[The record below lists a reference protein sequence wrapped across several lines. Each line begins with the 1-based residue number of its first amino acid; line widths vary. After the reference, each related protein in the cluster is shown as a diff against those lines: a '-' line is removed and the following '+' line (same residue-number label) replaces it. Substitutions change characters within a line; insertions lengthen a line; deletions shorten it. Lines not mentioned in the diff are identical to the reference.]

1 MSCSYQSHWTNFTYQ
16 SLHLNTFE
24 DGAESGR
31 GAGLCLGFQQKVLN
45 ANESFDSGEPG
56 SETVSRFQ
64 KAPAREK
71 EIKHK
76 CDGDVG
82 LCYLS
87 FIDWNLQRKKNNN
100 VTRSC
105 PLYET
110 PWSLSNPQHLCLWRS
125 SWISYISLLFWI
137 LWFWSSKSNPT
148 KLKSPSSFE
157 AEGIGP
163 TSYKA
168 FLVPF

>member
-1 MSCSYQSHWTNFTYQ
+1 MVEALSIFQKPETPDLFPGVQRDVVWV
-16 SLHLNTFE
+16 
-24 DGAESGR
+24 
-31 GAGLCLGFQQKVLN
+31 GFQQKVLN
-45 ANESFDSGEPG
+45 ANESYDSGEPG

-110 PWSLSNPQHLCLWRS
+110 PWSLSNPQHLCL
-125 SWISYISLLFWI
+125 
-137 LWFWSSKSNPT
+137 
-148 KLKSPSSFE
+148 
-157 AEGIGP
+157 
-163 TSYKA
+163 
-168 FLVPF
+168 

>member
-31 GAGLCLGFQQKVLN
+31 GVGLCLGFQQKVLN
-45 ANESFDSGEPG
+45 ANESYDSGEPG

-87 FIDWNLQRKKNNN
+87 WDSLEFEQPSASLFMKVQVNF
-100 VTRSC
+100 
-105 PLYET
+105 LYF
-110 PWSLSNPQHLCLWRS
+110 P
-125 SWISYISLLFWI
+125 II
-137 LWFWSSKSNPT
+137 LNSV
-148 KLKSPSSFE
+148 
-157 AEGIGP
+157 I
-163 TSYKA
+163 
-168 FLVPF
+168 LVIKVKPH